1 MLLVVYLRIF
11 SYPRDFSPVLSSRCC
26 VVLGF
31 TFRSMVHFVLIFSMV
46 QGIGWV
52 CLSSSHLPSLCP
64 FFPSLWIPSHF
75 SPICLK
81 EYSCSIELRLYLFLE
96 SIDHTCVGLFLDS
109 LFCSIT
115 RSLSFRQY
123 HTVLISVAFSKLC
136 NQVAR
141 ALQFCSV
148 SNLATLLFNTHFKI
162 TCHFL
167 TTTA

>member
-1 MLLVVYLRIF
+1 M
-11 SYPRDFSPVLSSRCC
+11 
-26 VVLGF
+26 
-31 TFRSMVHFVLIFSMV
+31 
-46 QGIGWV
+46 
-52 CLSSSHLPSLCP
+52 
-64 FFPSLWIPSHF
+64 
-75 SPICLK
+75 
-81 EYSCSIELRLYLFLE
+81 YLFLE

-115 RSLSFRQY
+115 HSLSFRQY

-148 SNLATLLFNTHFKI
+148 SNLATLPFHIHFKI

-167 TTTA
+167 TTTACVRFFLEERSVTGFNIKQAPELWPFSEPLLYMGIPQGGETGSIS